1 MQEDNPKTNMMKK
14 VVLTAATTICSI
26 FILSAQM
33 VGRDTIPETDSI
45 QMTRVFAFASTSDD
59 KTFIPQVIP
68 TSPQSQIFE
77 RYLNHGIS
85 GCTGLPEIEI
95 PLYEIKMK
103 DITIPITLSYDA
115 SGVKYMQY
123 DGDIG
128 AGWSIG
134 AAGYRVTRNVKG
146 ADDLGVITPYGP
158 PAHNYTK
165 IKTLADLTQEDVRLR
180 DGFLLGISYD
190 PDGPSFPSGASGA
203 IDALVDGDGQYDRFS
218 YMLPTSGGKFIITDR
233 QNKTITHLDEK
244 QDLVDIIGRTEIKI
258 TDATGIEYLLGGTSD
273 GVELIEKE
281 KGTQHE
287 TAWLLREIRTPSG
300 ESMHFKYKKAFIRSY
315 RYRENVTGLTVTDAS
330 SLVGSYK
337 DYFSGSDSPVEDGLE
352 INDVYNQEV
361 VKYDYLLFLDQ
372 IETDNITISFVRN
385 ELLDMGSALSFTSNL
400 KYILEKIIITDK
412 LTQKV
417 IKEISLNN
425 GVFPNDINTFDSY
438 VSTPSH
444 LVLNSATISGQ
455 KYEMTYYAPPFN
467 YRYGYPDQWN
477 NYSFNRQYARSDQ
490 KNFLHKEFLDDKLI
504 FRMYYRYV
512 AVNTIFTTLRE
523 YAYFNNYFADRSVD
537 ETNIVSFSLKKIKYP
552 TGGDTEYVYEPHQT
566 GQGKGG
572 GLRIKKIISRP
583 ATDLPAIISEFRY
596 DTGIPSFI
604 LDHSA
609 FCSSSYSM
617 YHETSMFEGNPTHMD
632 WHARLRRTKI
642 YSVNPIGD
650 LSLSDYAVYYRD
662 IDILQYDE
670 SSNKYNGKK
679 SLKYNL
685 PNLPQIDYYEGFYI
699 KPGYLVDD
707 DLGMARGIFKV
718 YDGQKPTIGSM
729 SYYNNTDKLLKQ
741 ENYEYIKTAENTYKG
756 LKVRRR
762 AFGSNSE
769 VPMYPEYMEAQP
781 FSSDRNDYN
790 YVSSYFDY
798 IQHEIISGAY
808 LLASK
813 RETWFTPE
821 GNFET
826 TESYDYND
834 KNQIRKIELK
844 NKDNI
849 ITVKHLKYPQDFAF
863 GSNIYQQMVDK
874 NTISP
879 VVEQLLYT
887 GENREIKRIKTEYG
901 GSWGYGGFRPNVVKT
916 TSEGLERTEITY
928 DRYDSKGNLQQYT
941 TPDGISTF
949 YLWSYN
955 YQYPIAEIK
964 NATYFE
970 IEQALSEQG
979 KTIGSIA
986 CLAVPDLDASR
997 LRGALPDALVTTYTY
1012 EPSVGITS
1020 MTDPRG
1026 VKFSYYYDVF
1036 NRLKYIEDDEGNRIQ
1051 EYEYHYCTENI
1062 D

>member
-1 MQEDNPKTNMMKK
+1 MMKK
-14 VVLTAATTICSI
+14 VVLMAVMIICSI
-26 FILSAQM
+26 FILSAQI
-33 VGRDTIPETDSI
+33 VERDTIPETDSI
-45 QMTRVFAFASTSDD
+45 QMMRISAFASTEDD

-68 TSPQSQIFE
+68 ASPQSQIFE
-77 RYLNHGIS
+77 RYLNHEIS

-95 PLYEIKMK
+95 PFYEIKMK

-146 ADDLGVITPYGP
+146 ADDLGIINPYGP

-190 PDGPSFPSGASGA
+190 PDGPGFPSGASGA
-203 IDALVDGDGQYDRFS
+203 IDALVDGDGQYDRFT

-244 QDLVDIIGRTEIKI
+244 QDIVDIIGRTEIKI

-273 GVELIEKE
+273 GLELIEKE

-300 ESMHFKYKKAFIRSY
+300 KSVHFKYKKAFIRSY
-315 RYRENVTGLTVTDAS
+315 RYRENITGLTVTDAS
-330 SLVGSYK
+330 SLVGAYP
-337 DYFSGSDSPVEDGLE
+337 DYFEECIPPVKDECE
-352 INDVYNQEV
+352 ISSVYNRDIPNYEFM
-361 VKYDYLLFLDQ
+361 LFLDR
-372 IETDNITISFVRN
+372 IEIDNISISFERGD
-385 ELLDMGSALSFTSNL
+385 LLDMGYTLPTVTD
-400 KYILEKIIITDK
+400 YILKKIVITDK

-417 IKEISLNN
+417 IKEIALNN
-425 GVFPNDINTFDSY
+425 DVLPSEINTFADY
-438 VSTPSH
+438 ISTPSH
-444 LVLNSATISGQ
+444 LVLNSATISDK
-455 KYEMTYYAPPFN
+455 KYEMMYYAPPAN
-467 YRYGYPDQWN
+467 YKYAYPDQWN
-477 NYSFNRQYARSDQ
+477 NYSFNRQYACLEQ
-490 KNFLHKEFLDDKLI
+490 KNFLHKEFLDDK
-504 FRMYYRYV
+504 FVWKMYYRYLP
-512 AVNTIFTTLRE
+512 VNDMFMTLEMRT
-523 YAYFNNYFADRSVD
+523 YYNKYFADRSVD
-537 ETNIVSFSLKKIKYP
+537 EINVSSFSLKKITYP
-552 TGGDTEYVYEPHQT
+552 TGGNTEYVYEPHQT
-566 GQGKGG
+566 DQGKGG
-572 GLRIKKIISRP
+572 GLRIKKIISHLAIDR
-583 ATDLPAIISEFRY
+583 PAIISEFRY

-604 LDHSA
+604 LDHTA

-617 YHETSMFEGNPTHMD
+617 YHERFEFRPGYYIPHPGE
-632 WHARLRRTKI
+632 WYARFRRSKT
-642 YSVNPIGD
+642 YSVNPVGD
-650 LSLSDYAVYYRD
+650 FSLSDYTVYYRN
-662 IDILQYDE
+662 IDIVQYDE

-685 PNLPQIDYYEGFYI
+685 PNLPQIDYYDGFYM
-699 KPGYLVDD
+699 KAGYFVDD
-707 DLGMARGIFKV
+707 DLGMARGIFRV
-718 YDGQKPTIGSM
+718 FDGQKPTIGSV
-729 SYYNNTDKLLKQ
+729 SYYDNTDKLLKQ
-741 ENYEYIKTAENTYKG
+741 ENYEYIKTTENAYKG

-762 AFGSNSE
+762 AFGNNSE
-769 VPMYPEYMEAQP
+769 VPAYPGNMEAQP
-781 FSSDRNDYN
+781 LSGDRNDYN

-798 IQHEIISGAY
+798 IQHEIITGAY
-808 LLASK
+808 LLSSK
-813 RETWFTPE
+813 KETLFTPE

-834 KNQIRKIELK
+834 KNQIRRIELK
-844 NKDNI
+844 NKDNV
-849 ITVKHLKYPQDFAF
+849 ITIKDLKYPQDFAF

-879 VVEQLLYT
+879 VIEQLLYT
-887 GENREIKRIKTEYG
+887 GENQEIKRVKTEYG

-941 TPDGISTF
+941 TPDGVSTF

-955 YQYPIAEIK
+955 YQYPIAEIR

-986 CLAVPDLDASR
+986 CLAVPDLDDSR

-1020 MTDPRG
+1020 MTDSRG
-1026 VKFSYYYDVF
+1026 VKFTYYYDVF